1 MDTYPD
7 LKILR
12 SFLTVA
18 YEGNVSR
25 ASQLLHLTQ
34 PAVSVHL
41 KRLAEDTGLTLFH
54 RTPKGLRLTH
64 DGEALLVKAEQ
75 VFSALSDLSQ
85 TARRMTGAI
94 RGRLRIGTILDPD
107 FTRLGQFLAALV
119 EDYPDLE
126 TELVHG
132 MSGEVLDRLR
142 HDEVDVGFFLG
153 EPDQQGR
160 REKTDQA
167 SDDPRFRR
175 LELTRF
181 VYRVVAPVGWERRV
195 AGKDWPELASLPW
208 IGTPAASAHHR
219 LLRSVFA
226 ERGIEQNIV
235 ALVDQEPSML
245 AMVRSG
251 VGISLCRESIALHEK
266 QSNGLVVADRAAIE
280 TSLCFLALDARGD
293 DPRVECAF
301 DILAGIWNLRA
312 PDGSRDFG
320 ARSG

>member
-7 LKILR
+7 LRVLR

-18 YEGNVSR
+18 HEGNVSR
-25 ASQLLHLTQ
+25 AADILHLTQ

-41 KRLAEDTGLTLFH
+41 KRLAEDTGLTLFR
-54 RTPKGLRLTH
+54 RTPKGLRLTQ

-85 TARRMTGAI
+85 TARRMTGTI
-94 RGRLRIGTILDPD
+94 RGKLRIGTILDPD

-119 EDYPDLE
+119 EDYPELE

-132 MSGEVLDRLR
+132 MSGEVCDRLLR
-142 HDEVDVGFFLG
+142 DEIDVGFFLG
-153 EPDQQGR
+153 DPGQHIRLDKPDSTLD
-160 REKTDQA
+160 E
-167 SDDPRFRR
+167 PRFRR
-175 LELTRF
+175 MDLTRF
-181 VYRVVAPVGWERRV
+181 VYRVIAPAGWERRV
-195 AGKDWPELASLPW
+195 VGKDWSGLASLPW
-208 IGTPAASAHHR
+208 IGTPAASAHNR

-226 ERGIEQNIV
+226 DRGIEQNIV

-251 VGISLCRESIALHEK
+251 VGISLCRDSIALHEK
-266 QSNGLVVADRAAIE
+266 QSHGLVVADQAAIE
-280 TSLCFLALDARGD
+280 TSLCFLALETRGS

-301 DILAGIWNLRA
+301 EILDGIWHAHAGDAARA
-312 PDGSRDFG
+312 DGP
-320 ARSG
+320 